1 MYVTAHSNLTYAE
14 YPDNGIVASPSTV
27 AASLSVASVDNVKF
41 TSTYLMLG
49 EEKIPYNNAVD
60 NATSNLYDILETWTA
75 RRLSTL
81 WFPAS
86 ARRRTLRVST

>member
-27 AASLSVASVDNVKF
+27 AASLSVASVDNMKF

-60 NATSNLYDILETWTA
+60 NATSNPL
-75 RRLSTL
+75 
-81 WFPAS
+81 
-86 ARRRTLRVST
+86 